1 MPQRERVR
9 VFNGELKKTSGG
21 LTRDQLVRNKRGKV
35 VSKKKSGQAAGGD
48 NNLGSWLRN
57 KGDKFKGKPKGF
69 KEEEEDDDRDDEKMS
84 EVPVKKKAAPKK
96 AAPKKAQKKAAP
108 KKAASKK
115 AAPHLKKAVPK
126 IVKKKKLEPIKPG
139 EGKDLSKISVGNIA
153 VPLTSYESTWNYL
166 KGKEKMSDR
175 EAFKELGKPTDAQFA
190 KLQSN
195 KLKRFLEPKM

>member
-1 MPQRERVR
+1 MTHKFGSRSEVWDESVNMTR
-9 VFNGELKKTSGG
+9 GG
-21 LTRDQLVRNKRGKV
+21 LTKADLMLSKTGRI

-69 KEEEEDDDRDDEKMS
+69 KEEDDDRDDEKMS

-96 AAPKKAQKKAAP
+96 AQKKAAP

-115 AAPHLKKAVPK
+115 AASHLKKAVPK
-126 IVKKKKLEPIKPG
+126 IAKKKKLEPIKPG
-139 EGKDLSKISVGNIA
+139 EGKDLSKISVGNIF
-153 VPLTSYESTWNYL
+153 VETRTDYELDWEFFV
-166 KGKEKMSDR
+166 GKKKMSDQ
-175 EAFKELGKPTDAQFA
+175 EAFKRLGKPTDAVFA

>member
-21 LTRDQLVRNKRGKV
+21 LTRDQLVRNKRGKI

-96 AAPKKAQKKAAP
+96 AQKKAAP

-115 AAPHLKKAVPK
+115 AASHLKKAVPK
-126 IVKKKKLEPIKPG
+126 IAKKKKLEPIKPG
-139 EGKDLSKISVGNIA
+139 EGKDLSKISVGNIF
-153 VPLTSYESTWNYL
+153 VETKTDYELDWEFY
-166 KGKEKMSDR
+166 KGKKKMSDQ
-175 EAFKELGKPTDAQFA
+175 EAFKRLGKPTDAEFA
-190 KLQSN
+190 KLQS
-195 KLKRFLEPKM
+195 KKIKMFVQSKM

>member
-21 LTRDQLVRNKRGKV
+21 LTRDQLVRNKRGKI

-96 AAPKKAQKKAAP
+96 AQKKAAP
-108 KKAASKK
+108 KKAQIAAPKK
-115 AAPHLKKAVPK
+115 AASHLKKAVPK
-126 IVKKKKLEPIKPG
+126 IAKKKKLEPIKPG

-166 KGKEKMSDR
+166 KGRKKMSDR

>member
-84 EVPVKKKAAPKK
+84 EVPVKKKT
-96 AAPKKAQKKAAP
+96 AP

-115 AAPHLKKAVPK
+115 A
-126 IVKKKKLEPIKPG
+126 KKKKLEPIKPG

>member
-69 KEEEEDDDRDDEKMS
+69 KEEDDDRDDEKMS

-115 AAPHLKKAVPK
+115 A
-126 IVKKKKLEPIKPG
+126 KKKKLEPIKPG